1 MMDEDWLE
9 ELMLPCGEVR
19 VRRLF
24 GGQGV
29 YLDGLMV
36 ALVADG
42 ILYLKV
48 DTETAPEFEAAG
60 LDPFAFSAKNGRRTV
75 MSYRKAPGDVL
86 ENPDALAP
94 WIGLAY
100 GAAKRAA
107 AAKEKPAREKPAKEK
122 PAKART
128 RRKTAG

>member
-1 MMDEDWLE
+1 MMDEDWLG
-9 ELMLPCGEVR
+9 ELMSPFGEVR

-48 DTETAPEFEAAG
+48 DAETAPEFEAAG
-60 LDPFAFSAKNGRRTV
+60 LDPFAYTAKNGRRTV

-107 AAKEKPAREKPAKEK
+107 AAKEKTPAMKRPRPATKR
-122 PAKART
+122 P
-128 RRKTAG
+128 RRKAAG